1 MNGLLFALSVIVI
14 GYIYQNRNLVTK
26 YSTSEIPAHHLYY
39 KSAITGFIFFSIGF
53 VFTFLILFK
62 FSLIEYHQDI
72 NVIENISFFPDLK
85 ILWVLSF
92 CHALVFCLL
101 FVWLKNYILLRGIDR
116 VNNINKIYAMTLTTP
131 LDKLLNDSAFLT
143 ESDFKN
149 KIVMLSMDDKKVYV
163 GTVYP
168 DRKIF
173 ERFLYGQTEFIFCP
187 MYSGYRQKETMELVI
202 TTDYLK
208 DQNSDHLKYQ
218 VILNRKNIVSATKVD
233 LDTLFDFMERDVFLN
248 KLRYVSS
255 KKLPVMV
262 IMKTKNIYIGHLAD
276 NMSNYSTLTDV
287 SHIGIKLAYQC
298 IYERDQIKI
307 AQNYD
312 FRTTKDLYCHLS
324 FREVESI
331 WFRTKPEDI
340 WLQEKSVAAEMLFK
354 MFEHQLLDHREVST
368 NMNDS
373 PTMTNE

>member
-53 VFTFLILFK
+53 IFTFLILFK
-62 FSLIEYHQDI
+62 LSLIEYHKDV

-85 ILWVLSF
+85 ILWALSF
-92 CHALVFCLL
+92 FSSLVICLL

-116 VNNINKIYAMTLTTP
+116 VNNINKIYALTLTTP
-131 LDKLLNDSAFLT
+131 LDKLLNDSAFLS
-143 ESDFKN
+143 EDDFKN

-208 DQNSDHLKYQ
+208 DQQIDHLKYQ

-248 KLRYVSS
+248 KLHYLSN

-262 IMKTKNIYIGHLAD
+262 IMKNKNIYIGHLAD
-276 NMSNYSTLTDV
+276 NISNYSTLNDV
-287 SHIGIKLAYQC
+287 SHIGLKLAYQC

-307 AQNYD
+307 AQYYD
-312 FRTTKDLYCHLS
+312 FSASKDLYTHLS
-324 FREVESI
+324 LREVESI

-340 WLQEKSVAAEMLFK
+340 WLQGKSVSAEMLFK
-354 MFEHQLLDHREVST
+354 IFEHHLVDHRELVIDNET
-368 NMNDS
+368 V
-373 PTMTNE
+373 MTVVDE